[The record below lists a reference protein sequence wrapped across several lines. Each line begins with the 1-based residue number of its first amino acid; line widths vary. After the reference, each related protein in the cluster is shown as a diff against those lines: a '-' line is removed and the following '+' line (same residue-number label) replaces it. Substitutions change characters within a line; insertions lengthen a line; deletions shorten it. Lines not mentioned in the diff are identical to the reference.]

1 MKIAHVVTLVSA
13 DGSFGGPLSVAL
25 GQIRELARRGHEL
38 TLYAGWDGVGSVDLP
53 ATVDVRLHK
62 VRSLTP
68 GGSLSGIVSVKL
80 PFDLDANSAAHD
92 VVHIHQGRDL
102 LSVSASWMANAR
114 GLPYLVQTHGMIA
127 PDSRGKA
134 KVMDALAVRRVL
146 TGAARVLSLN
156 EEEDAALQEVL
167 PGLGTTRLR
176 NGIDTPPELP
186 GPDPSARPVVLFCA
200 RLSRRKRVLA
210 FALLAVDLLE
220 RGVDADFVAVGADE
234 GDLAEFLQFVESKGW
249 SQRIRYEGAVE
260 PSHVR
265 EKLSQAT
272 VFVLPS
278 VDEPFPM
285 TVLEALSVG
294 TPTVVTDS
302 CHIAADLAER
312 GAVSVSAPPAA
323 ALAEAVL
330 ELLNDPAKRTAM
342 GEAGRQAIAE
352 AYGIGPVVD
361 RLEHI
366 YGVAIEQ
373 AQAKQPQEAK
383 RRGRRKRGANPE
395 RP

>member
-1 MKIAHVVTLVSA
+1 VKIAHVVTLVGA

-38 TLYAGWDGVGSVDLP
+38 TLYAGWDGVATVDLP
-53 ATVDVRLHK
+53 SGVDVRLHK

-80 PFDLDANSAAHD
+80 PFDLDANSAAHE

-102 LSVSASWMANAR
+102 LSVSAGWMANAR
-114 GLPYLVQTHGMIA
+114 GIPYLVQTHGMVA
-127 PDSRGKA
+127 PDLRSKA
-134 KVMDALAVRRVL
+134 KVMDAVAVRKVL

-156 EEEDAALQEVL
+156 EQEDAALQQVL
-167 PGLGTTRLR
+167 PGIGTTRLR
-176 NGIDTPPELP
+176 NGIEAAPDLP
-186 GPDPSARPVVLFCA
+186 GPDPSTRPVVLFCA

-249 SQRIRYEGAVE
+249 SDRIRYEGAVE
-260 PSHVR
+260 PSRVR
-265 EKLSQAT
+265 EKLAQAS

-330 ELLNDPAKRTAM
+330 DLLNDPARRTAM
-342 GEAGRQAIAE
+342 GEAGRIAITD

-366 YGVAIEQ
+366 YGVAIER
-373 AQAKQPQEAK
+373 AAATAPKPTE
-383 RRGRRKRGANPE
+383 RRGWRRR
-395 RP
+395 

>member
-1 MKIAHVVTLVSA
+1 MRIAHVVTLVSA
-13 DGSFGGPLSVAL
+13 DGSFGGPLSVAV
-25 GQIRELARRGHEL
+25 GQIRELARRGHQM
-38 TLYAGWDGVGSVDLP
+38 TLYAGWDGVGTVDLP
-53 ATVDVRLHK
+53 SSVDVRLHK

-68 GGSLSGIVSVKL
+68 GGSLSGMVSVKL
-80 PFDLDANSAAHD
+80 PFDLDANSDAHD
-92 VVHIHQGRDL
+92 VVHLHQGRDL
-102 LSVSASWMANAR
+102 MSVSAGWMANAR
-114 GLPYLVQTHGMIA
+114 QLPYLVQTHGMIG
-127 PDSRGKA
+127 PDDRTKA
-134 KVMDALAVRRVL
+134 KAMDALAVRRVL

-167 PGLGTTRLR
+167 PGIGTSRLR
-176 NGIDTPPELP
+176 NGIEAGPADLN
-186 GPDPSARPVVLFCA
+186 GPDLDARPVVLFCA

-249 SQRIRYEGAVE
+249 SERIRYDGAVE
-260 PSHVR
+260 PAKVR
-265 EKLSQAT
+265 EKLSQAS

-312 GAVSVSAPPAA
+312 GAVAVSAAPAA

-330 ELLNDPAKRTAM
+330 ALLNDPAKRTAM
-342 GEAGRQAIAE
+342 GQAGRQAIAD

-366 YGVAIEQ
+366 YGVAVER
-373 AQAKQPQEAK
+373 AEAK
-383 RRGRRKRGANPE
+383 RPKETERKGWRRR
-395 RP
+395 

>member
-1 MKIAHVVTLVSA
+1 MRIAHVVTLVSA
-13 DGSFGGPLSVAL
+13 DGSFGGPLSVAV
-25 GQIRELARRGHEL
+25 GQIRELARRGHSM

-53 ATVDVRLHK
+53 ASVDLRLHR

-68 GGSLSGIVSVKL
+68 GGSLSGIVSIKL

-92 VVHIHQGRDL
+92 VVHLHQGRDL
-102 LSVSASWMANAR
+102 LSVSAGWMANAR
-114 GLPYLVQTHGMIA
+114 EIPYLVQTHGMIA
-127 PDSRGKA
+127 PDLRNKA
-134 KVMDALAVRRVL
+134 KVMDALAVRKVL

-167 PGLGTTRLR
+167 PGIGTTRLR
-176 NGIDTPPELP
+176 NGIEAAPDLP
-186 GPDPSARPVVLFCA
+186 GPDPDARPVVLFCA

-210 FALLAVDLLE
+210 FALLAVELLE
-220 RGVDADFVAVGADE
+220 RGVDADFLAVGADE
-234 GDLAEFLQFVESKGW
+234 GDLTEFLEFVESKGW
-249 SQRIRYEGAVE
+249 SERIRYEGAVE
-260 PSHVR
+260 PSRVR
-265 EKLSQAT
+265 EKLAQAT

-312 GAVSVSAPPAA
+312 GAVSVSAAPAS
-323 ALAEAVL
+323 ALADAVL
-330 ELLNDPAKRTAM
+330 DLLSDSTKRAAM
-342 GEAGRQAIAE
+342 GQNGRQAITD

-361 RLEHI
+361 HLEHI
-366 YGVAIEQ
+366 YGVAVER
-373 AQAKQPQEAK
+373 AAASQPQDK
-383 RRGRRKRGANPE
+383 PRRGWRRG
-395 RP
+395 